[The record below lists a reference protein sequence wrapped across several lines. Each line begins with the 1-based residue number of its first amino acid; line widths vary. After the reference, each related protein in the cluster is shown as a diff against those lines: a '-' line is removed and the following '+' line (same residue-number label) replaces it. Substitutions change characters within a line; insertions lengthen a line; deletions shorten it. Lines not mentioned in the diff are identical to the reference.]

1 KKWKLSNG
9 KKLYECTICG
19 IVLQNPKSFNIQRHL
34 KSRKCKKIF
43 GSLTDTEKLELQKG
57 KSEDL
62 EVDRS
67 ISRLQ
72 RFIST
77 LVVKNCYSF
86 NLTERFLRPI
96 FDFLKKNVASSNLS
110 NILQKIP
117 LNRNTCRTL
126 NWSTILDN

>member
-1 KKWKLSNG
+1 MNTPTNSNG

-34 KSRKCKKIF
+34 SSRKCKKNF

-67 ISRLQ
+67 ISR
-72 RFIST
+72 FYA
-77 LVVKNCYSF
+77 YSK
-86 NLTERFLRPI
+86 LTNQNEIEQDGLILI
-96 FDFLKKNVASSNLS
+96 FCFK
-110 NILQKIP
+110 
-117 LNRNTCRTL
+117 
-126 NWSTILDN
+126 